1 MTEQN
6 EYNEQENIAQDTVI
20 HEVKISDEY
29 KDIALNQVRKIV
41 KGNKYDPKDVV
52 LEKFEGALLQFQ
64 AENMLTI
71 LKKVTPKKV
80 AGRVQGPV
88 KVENEQAALEAI
100 NKAYLALEDD
110 KDMERKIRDVILN
123 RDDRGFAV
131 NNNIVPL
138 PFWHKEFVVFEPCH
152 TCRTTGS
159 VRCLPCD
166 GKGLDRCPRCNG
178 SGMDH
183 CKHCNGAQMIVGQ
196 NNQKIQCPVCHGS
209 GQASCTSCNQSG
221 QIRCAT
227 CKSKGT
233 TPCPNC
239 NGNAWNSHIFVVEL
253 EARTAFD
260 YPKDKLPEKVVEIIE
275 RQGAKLQEDA
285 DITISESP
293 VSIVNI
299 DDEEKMRQQEEA
311 DKRKDYRI
319 PVLYNV
325 ELPYG
330 HVEYNINGN
339 SYYTFLFGTK
349 GKLVHVSPFLDDL
362 IKNGQRKLHD
372 AAEERGNVIDN
383 LKAAA
388 EYRTVKEAIFYTA
401 TYSTGRARALLKKTN
416 ALGLSP
422 TATNDLISTADKSLK
437 LITKKPR
444 MNGFGI
450 ASALSLVLV
459 PTYTLSPIRDIIVAH
474 SPKLSIDIV
483 IDALAIGLI
492 VYLGTI
498 TIQWSAQSAIRR
510 AMDQIMPKKTEK
522 LATPKLG
529 NMLYTYIGLNI
540 ATLLVTLEVSRQ
552 MGVNPVLWYISLFQ

>member
-6 EYNEQENIAQDTVI
+6 EDNEQENIIQDTVI

-29 KDIALNQVRKIV
+29 KDIALKQVRKAV
-41 KGNKYDPKDVV
+41 KGNKYDPQNVK

-64 AENMLTI
+64 AENMLTV
-71 LKKVTPKKV
+71 LKKVTQKKV

-88 KVENEQAALEAI
+88 KVENEQAALESI
-100 NKAYLALEDD
+100 NKAYLTLEDD
-110 KDMERKIRDVILN
+110 KDTERKIREVVLN
-123 RDDRGFAV
+123 RDDQGFAV
-131 NNNIVPL
+131 DNNIIPL

-159 VRCLPCD
+159 VKCLPCD

-183 CKHCNGAQMIVGQ
+183 CKHCHGAQMVMGQ
-196 NNQKIQCPVCHGS
+196 NNQKTQCPVCHGS
-209 GQASCTSCNQSG
+209 GRSSCTSCNQSG
-221 QIRCAT
+221 QVRCAT
-227 CKSKGT
+227 CKSKGI

-239 NGNAWNSHIFVVEL
+239 NGNAWNSHIFVVDL

-260 YPKDKLPEKVVEIIE
+260 YPKNKLPEKVVEAIE
-275 RQGAKLQEDA
+275 RQGAKLKEDA

-299 DDEEKMRQQEEA
+299 DDDEKMRQQEEA
-311 DKRKDYRI
+311 DKRRDYRI
-319 PVLYNV
+319 PIIYNV

-330 HVEYNINGN
+330 HVEYDINGHI
-339 SYYTFLFGTK
+339 YYTFLFGTK
-349 GKLVHVSPFLDDL
+349 GKLEHVSPFLDTL
-362 IKNGQRKLHD
+362 IKNGMRKLHD
-372 AAEERGNVIDN
+372 AAEERGDVIGN

-401 TYSTGRARALLKKTN
+401 TYSLNKAKALLKKTN
-416 ALGLSP
+416 TLGLSP
-422 TATNDLISTADKSLK
+422 SAINDLVETADTSLK

-444 MNGFGI
+444 LNGFGI
-450 ASALSLVLV
+450 ASALSLILI
-459 PTYTLSPIRDIIVAH
+459 PAYLLSPIRDTLIAH
-474 SPKLSIDIV
+474 SPKLSVDMV

-492 VYLGTI
+492 FYLGVTA
-498 TIQWSAQSAIRR
+498 IQWTAQSAIRR

-529 NMLYTYIGLNI
+529 QMAYTYAGLNFVI
-540 ATLLVTLEVSRQ
+540 CLVTLEIARQ
-552 MGVNPVLWYISLFQ
+552 AGVNPVLWYTSIFN